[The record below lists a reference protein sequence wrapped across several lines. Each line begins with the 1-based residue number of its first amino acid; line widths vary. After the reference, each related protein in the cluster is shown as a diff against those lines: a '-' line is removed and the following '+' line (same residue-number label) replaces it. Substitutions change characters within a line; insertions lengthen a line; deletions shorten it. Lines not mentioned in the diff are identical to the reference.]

1 MEDLR
6 QLLRRVVM
14 IVVGTMAV
22 FILVVNVLFAVGWV
36 GTPEVAEP
44 PDVDPPVVRDIPNPA
59 GAGQP
64 VPDGFR
70 QLLARDSIRP
80 IYHPVHVAADE
91 VDWDDDT
98 LVLGVAIDGEA
109 RAYPIRS
116 LNRRE
121 IVNDRIADTP
131 LLASW

>member
-1 MEDLR
+1 MQRFLKHLAGVVVVIAAVV
-6 QLLRRVVM
+6 LL
-14 IVVGTMAV
+14 VGH
-22 FILVVNVLFAVGWV
+22 WV
-36 GTPEVAEP
+36 GPPRVAEP
-44 PDVDPPVVRDIPNPA
+44 PDTEPPDIADIFDPVAA
-59 GAGQP
+59 GEP

-70 QLLARDSIRP
+70 QVLGRDRIEP
-80 IYHPVHVAADE
+80 IYHPVHVDADG

-98 LVLGVAIDGEA
+98 LVLGVAIEDEA
-109 RAYPIRS
+109 RAYPIRT